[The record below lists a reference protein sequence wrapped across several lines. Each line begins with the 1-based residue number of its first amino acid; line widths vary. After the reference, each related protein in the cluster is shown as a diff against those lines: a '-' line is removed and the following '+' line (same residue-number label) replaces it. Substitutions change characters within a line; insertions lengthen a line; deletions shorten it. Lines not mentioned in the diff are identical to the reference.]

1 MGGHV
6 SVINQYLKESE
17 LFLQQ
22 KTSRMK
28 LNIPL
33 TIVVYFLLWL
43 IGLGLG
49 RLLTQA
55 FFNVFG
61 LIADVNGTI
70 MLALRKIMVCGTQ
83 IIIFFSWVKF
93 VEKRPVNSIGFQTNN
108 PFKLYI
114 TGFMIGLCT
123 ITTVTLTLLLTGA
136 ITLKY
141 DPLDYSYIIINLGI
155 MALGWIVQSAS
166 EEIAIRG
173 WLIPSLEKNS
183 TPIIAISITAIIF
196 GILHL
201 FSSGVTV
208 LSFINL
214 TLSGIFFAG
223 YAILNGNIWGVCG
236 LHFAWNFALGNI
248 YGLPVSGFADN
259 GEKIFQ
265 TQQIG
270 SSLLTGGTFGPEGGL
285 ITTITLLIAIAGLIL
300 KWINNQRKGTMQS
313 KIQYS

>member
-1 MGGHV
+1 M
-6 SVINQYLKESE
+6 
-17 LFLQQ
+17 
-22 KTSRMK
+22 
-28 LNIPL
+28 
-33 TIVVYFLLWL
+33 
-43 IGLGLG
+43 
-49 RLLTQA
+49 
-55 FFNVFG
+55 
-61 LIADVNGTI
+61 
-70 MLALRKIMVCGTQ
+70 
-83 IIIFFSWVKF
+83 
-93 VEKRPVNSIGFQTNN
+93 
-108 PFKLYI
+108 
-114 TGFMIGLCT
+114 
-123 ITTVTLTLLLTGA
+123 
-136 ITLKY
+136 
-141 DPLDYSYIIINLGI
+141 IINLGI

-183 TPIIAISITAIIF
+183 TPITAISITAIIF

-270 SSLLTGGTFGPEGGL
+270 PSLLTGGAFGPEGGL
-285 ITTITLLIAIAGLIL
+285 ITTITLLIAIAAFIL
-300 KWINNQRKGTMQS
+300 KWRKNQRKGIMQS
-313 KIQYS
+313 KI

>member
-1 MGGHV
+1 MKVLNH
-6 SVINQYLKESE
+6 YLKESL
-17 LFLQQ
+17 LFLQP
-22 KTSRMK
+22 KTSKVK

-49 RLLTQA
+49 RLFVQA
-55 FFNVFG
+55 VFNVLG
-61 LIADVNGTI
+61 LMTNVNGTI
-70 MLALRKIMVCGTQ
+70 MITLRKLIICGAQ
-83 IIIFFSWVKF
+83 ITIFFSWVKF
-93 VEKRPVNSIGFQTNN
+93 VEKRPVNSIGLKANS

-114 TGFMIGLCT
+114 TGFMIGLCA
-123 ITTVTLTLLLTGA
+123 ITAITLTLHLTGM
-136 ITLKY
+136 IKLKY
-141 DPLDYSYIIINLGI
+141 YPLYYGYMIINLGSI
-155 MALGWIVQSAS
+155 ALGWIVQSAS

-173 WLIPSLEKNS
+173 WLIPSLEKNC
-183 TPIIAISITAIIF
+183 TPVMAISITAIIF

-214 TLSGIFFAG
+214 ILSGVFFAG

-248 YGLPVSGFADN
+248 YGLPVSGFAAN

-270 SSLLTGGTFGPEGGL
+270 SNLLTGGDFGPEGGL
-285 ITTITLLIAIAGLIL
+285 VTTVTLLIAIAVLIL
-300 KWINNQRKGTMQS
+300 KWKKNNING
-313 KIQYS
+313 